1 MAVDWDHI
9 RHFLAVIEHGSTRR
23 AAEAL
28 GVEQT
33 TCARRIKALEA
44 SLGVTLFD
52 RSGGRF
58 KPTADAEQLLP
69 AARRMRLSGEAFASE
84 AKGLGRK
91 KAHQIR
97 ITAED
102 ATASTIVYPAVAA
115 FARECPEIE
124 VQIDV
129 TTDLRDLVESEA
141 DVAVRG
147 GLEPTDPNLV
157 RRKLLDDPFGIYCS
171 ADYPNPPASVADL
184 GSHWIASFEVLRP
197 RLEAAGLGER
207 VKHVTNS
214 GSALASMIAAG
225 TVVGPLPRSV
235 GALHPGLRCCF
246 TYPLPIAIWLIY
258 PERMRGFPGLKQL
271 VSAIAEQAN
280 GLKRELAAAGA

>member
-1 MAVDWDHI
+1 MSVDWDHI

-52 RSGGRF
+52 RSAGRF
-58 KPTADAEQLLP
+58 RPTAEAATLVP
-69 AARRMRLSGEAFASE
+69 AAQQMRLSGESFTSE

-91 KAHQIR
+91 KSHQIR
-97 ITAED
+97 ITAEE
-102 ATASTIVYPAVAA
+102 ATASSIVYPAVAVFSRLRPDIA
-115 FARECPEIE
+115 

-129 TTDLRDLVESEA
+129 STDRRDLHSGEA

-147 GLEPTDPNLV
+147 GLEPTDPKLI
-157 RRKLLDDPFGIYCS
+157 RRKLIDDPFGIYCS
-171 ADYPNPPASVADL
+171 TDYPDPPASVADL
-184 GSHWIASFEVLRP
+184 RSHWLASLEVLRP

-207 VKHVTNS
+207 VRHVTNS
-214 GSALASMIAAG
+214 GSALASMIASG
-225 TVVGPLPRSV
+225 SVIGPLPQSV
-235 GALHPGLRCCF
+235 GALHPRLRCCF
-246 TYPLPIAIWLIY
+246 VYPAPVALWMIY

-271 VSAIAEQAN
+271 SNAIAGEAKRL
-280 GLKRELAAAGA
+280 GRELAAAET

>member
-1 MAVDWDHI
+1 MSIDWDHI

-44 SLGVTLFD
+44 SLGISLFD

-58 KPTADAEQLLP
+58 KPTTEAALLMP
-69 AARRMRLSGEAFASE
+69 AARQMRLFGEAFASE

-97 ITAED
+97 ITAEE
-102 ATASTIVYPAVAA
+102 ATASTLIYPAVAA
-115 FARECPEIE
+115 FARQCPDIE

-129 TTDLRDLVESEA
+129 STDLRDLAEGEA

-147 GLEPTDPNLV
+147 GFEPTDPNLI
-157 RRKLLDDPFGIYCS
+157 RRKLLDDPFGVYCS
-171 ADYPNPPASVADL
+171 VNHPDPPRSAADL
-184 GSHWIASFEVLRP
+184 GSHWLACFEVLRP
-197 RLEAAGLGER
+197 RLEAGGLGER
-207 VKHVTNS
+207 VRHVTNS
-214 GSALASMIAAG
+214 GSALASMIASG
-225 TVVGPLPRSV
+225 SVIGPLPRSV
-235 GALHPGLRCCF
+235 GGLHPGLRCCF
-246 TYPLPIAIWLIY
+246 VYPVPTALWLIY
-258 PERMRGFPGLKQL
+258 PERMRGLPGLKEL
-271 VSAIAEQAN
+271 ARAIGKEAQR
-280 GLKRELAAAGA
+280 LKRQFANAED